1 MALSKDEI
9 TNLTR
14 QTIMEYNLEEKHYEN
29 LKRKFETH
37 GDQPFYMFRF
47 LSFAKNF
54 LMLSKVGKYTIKV
67 PSRREQY
74 FLNRLTDSCFI
85 QVKNRRVEKA
95 ELRSEYY
102 NEIFLTV
109 GVFR

>member
-29 LKRKFETH
+29 LKRKFKIH

-47 LSFAKNF
+47 LSFTKNF
-54 LMLSKVGKYTIKV
+54 LILSKVGKYTIKV
-67 PSRREQY
+67 PLRREQY

-85 QVKNRRVEKA
+85 QVKNRRVKKA
-95 ELRSEYY
+95 ELHSEYY
-102 NEIFLTV
+102 NEMFLTV